1 MRWFIYFALGLLAA
15 PAAMANVVAARD
27 IPVGTIISGDDL
39 SWDDQVS
46 VGLSENALAVGKQAR
61 IAIYKGRP
69 VTAAALRAPVLVERN
84 QIVRIVYAA
93 GSLRIATEG
102 RALTEG
108 AAGQIVRAM
117 NLTSRKTIS
126 ARVADDGTL
135 LAGDQLKE
143 LR

>member
-1 MRWFIYFALGLLAA
+1 MRWGLCFALSLMAA

-27 IPVGTIISGDDL
+27 IPAGAIIAEGDL
-39 SWDDQVS
+39 SWDDQLS
-46 VGLSENALAVGKQAR
+46 VGLSGTDQVVGKQAR

-93 GSLRIATEG
+93 GSLRIETEG

-135 LAGDQLKE
+135 LAGEQLKD